1 MEWRDTTL
9 NYDQLLQ
16 QLNKKSFKLK
26 MAKSLRKR
34 ALFAESTTQP
44 LLQECIMTIR
54 NGRIMTLSPSPPSLA
69 LPLVSPSPTAPPR
82 SPVTQC
88 LKELHS
94 SQPVKDQVQLI
105 PSSAENLAAMMVPP
119 QRW

>member
-54 NGRIMTLSPSPPSLA
+54 NGRIMTLSPSPLSRAGLTRKRNTIA
-69 LPLVSPSPTAPPR
+69 YKTAR
-82 SPVTQC
+82 SPAGELTAR
-88 LKELHS
+88 KEALLRDRS
-94 SQPVKDQVQLI
+94 KKSFR
-105 PSSAENLAAMMVPP
+105 EAAASPFRSV
-119 QRW
+119 R